1 MWNLWWICYHL
12 IILMIIPSDLLSSCG
27 FFKIKKKL
35 SKRGVV
41 CLCDYATQWSFSLN
55 LLILE
60 ILSSKKL
67 LSLSC
72 SLKQVMVISYTKV
85 YIKMVRKKSNL
96 FVNITVDKISLTLC
110 AFLSLK
116 KNSVTRYIFQF
127 EKFKVSSFCL
137 QRYATSWNI
146 YWSTTNRELEQG
158 RWPKTDC

>member
-1 MWNLWWICYHL
+1 MCNLWWICYHL
-12 IILMIIPSDLLSSCG
+12 IILMIIPNDSLSSCG
-27 FFKIKKKL
+27 FFKIKKIVKTWCAL
-35 SKRGVV
+35 SLW
-41 CLCDYATQWSFSLN
+41 LCNALIISLN